1 MANVALGVI
10 LTQLIENGAGST
22 ILLDPAPLALAL
34 ISAGL
39 ILVPAVVVRR
49 NAPSR
54 KRTRQ
59 QTLGLILLLCGIALS
74 AAAVYAQMAQGLP
87 LWELPRHPR
96 ALPALAVLATGL
108 GLTII
113 EGLRPRFARRK
124 ARPETGRAAA
134 TIALAGPSTGG
145 GRVSIHRLDL
155 PRRRGDAVA
164 DPGTSMTSTS

>member
-10 LTQLIENGAGST
+10 LTQLIANGAGST
-22 ILLDPAPLALAL
+22 ILLDPAPPALAL

-59 QTLGLILLLCGIALS
+59 QTLGLILLLCGIALC

-87 LWELPRHPR
+87 LWELPRHLR

-113 EGLRPRFARRK
+113 EGLRLRFARRRRQ
-124 ARPETGRAAA
+124 AGDRTEPETRQP
-134 TIALAGPSTGG
+134 TPALADHKAVGMA
-145 GRVSIHRLDL
+145 RHSIAAIRH
-155 PRRRGDAVA
+155 
-164 DPGTSMTSTS
+164 DPKTAHSQIPVRQ